1 MADPVFGSGNP
12 PVGLPS
18 ACRGRP
24 ARAPPYPR
32 RRHSLGK
39 CNVVTKTI
47 PPPRSS
53 AGETGW
59 GRAGRAGGA
68 AAGSVKGGVAA

>member
-1 MADPVFGSGNP
+1 VADPVFGSGNR

-18 ACRGRP
+18 ARRGRP
-24 ARAPPYPR
+24 ARAPLLPAPPSFMGASAMWSPR
-32 RRHSLGK
+32 PS
-39 CNVVTKTI
+39 
-47 PPPRSS
+47 PPRSS

>member
-18 ACRGRP
+18 ACRPPAAAVRP
-24 ARAPPYPR
+24 AHPSYPR

-68 AAGSVKGGVAA
+68 A